1 MTENTSRIKKIK
13 RVLEPIGRLTPRIKP
28 RLKPFSDIQETHRA
42 NTGSWISSGSDP
54 QFLCQFPYLELHT
67 GWYLIT
73 IDIRCTGAFD
83 VAKFYIDSGEG
94 FSEKNVISIPYR
106 SGIVAK
112 RFVHLS
118 SRMGGLR
125 FDPQS
130 VAGSFDI
137 DRLSITPVT
146 FKYAERRMLRK
157 LTCWSASRL
166 DATVSGAREAL
177 RKIAINRNEPYEIVL
192 QKHYSSLF
200 VAPVE
205 SHGYLDWIE
214 SVEAAR
220 LPLEAEIAA
229 LNKNS
234 NKPLL
239 SIIMPTCN
247 TRPDWLQQTID
258 SVLAQSYQHWELC
271 ISDDASDRQETI
283 DTIDHAAAIDRR
295 IKVVKQ
301 CGRCGIANNT
311 NAALA
316 VAQGDFCLFLD
327 HDDLLATHAL
337 HEMAKTIVS
346 RPEVKLIYSDE
357 DKLNEAGSRVDP
369 HFKPDWNPD
378 LLLAQNYICHLTAIS
393 RNVLMDIGFCRA
405 EYDGAQDHDLLLRVA
420 NVIQQ
425 HEVQHIPQILY
436 HWRMA
441 PDSTASNADTK
452 GFSTESGVA
461 AVEDYLKSRGEEAT
475 VTAGKFPN
483 TYRVHRKLTTPPPL
497 VSIIIPTR
505 DQLDILTQCIDS
517 IIERTD
523 YENYEI
529 IVVDN
534 RSEKQETLSY
544 FSEIRRRNNIRVLA
558 YDSAFNYS
566 AINNFAVDHAN
577 GSVITLLNN
586 DIEVIS
592 PEWLTEMVT
601 HAIRPSIGCVG
612 AKLLYKNNMVQH
624 AGVILGIG
632 GVAGHAHKY
641 FDSESAGYFSRLHLT
656 QNMSAVTA
664 ACLTVEKNIYLAA
677 GGLNDSDLKVAFN
690 DVDFCLRVRA
700 LGHRNL
706 WTPYALLYHH
716 ESVSRGQE
724 DTHEKQVRFTSEAQ
738 FMQKKWGNS
747 LETDPAYNCN
757 LTRNRE
763 DFSLAA

>member
-1 MTENTSRIKKIK
+1 MSR
-13 RVLEPIGRLTPRIKP
+13 LAPRIKP
-28 RLKPFSDIQETHRA
+28 RLKPLNDIQETHRA
-42 NTGSWISSGSDP
+42 NTGSWISSGTDP

-73 IDIRCTGAFD
+73 IDIQCTGAFD
-83 VAKFYIDSGEG
+83 VAKFYIDNGEG
-94 FSEKNVISIPYR
+94 FSESNVVSMPYR
-106 SGIVAK
+106 SGVVAK
-112 RFVHLS
+112 RFVKF
-118 SRMGGLR
+118 SRKTGGIRL
-125 FDPQS
+125 DPQS
-130 VAGSFDI
+130 VPGSFDI
-137 DRLSITPVT
+137 KRLTITPVT
-146 FKYAERRMLRK
+146 FKYAERRMLKR
-157 LTCWSASRL
+157 LTRWTASRL
-166 DATVSGAREAL
+166 DETVSGARSAL
-177 RKIAINRNEPYEIVL
+177 HKIATNKNESYEQVL
-192 QKHYSSLF
+192 EKHYSSLF

-205 SHGYLDWIE
+205 SHGYRDWIE
-214 SVEAAR
+214 SVESAR
-220 LPLEAEIAA
+220 LPLTADITA
-229 LNKNS
+229 LNAKQDR
-234 NKPLL
+234 PLM
-239 SIIMPTCN
+239 SVIMPTCN
-247 TRPDWLQQTID
+247 TNPEWLQQTIE
-258 SVLAQSYQHWELC
+258 SVQAQSYQHWQLC
-271 ISDDASDRQETI
+271 ISDDASTEQSTI
-283 DTIDHAAAIDRR
+283 DVLEHMAAIEPR
-295 IKVVKQ
+295 IKLIRQQSRV
-301 CGRCGIANNT
+301 GIANNT
-311 NAALA
+311 NAALE
-316 VAQGDFCLFLD
+316 VSSGDYCLFLD

-337 HEMAKTIVS
+337 HEMASTIVS

-357 DKLNEAGSRVDP
+357 DKLNELGERVEP

-378 LLLAQNYICHLTAIS
+378 LLLAQNYICHLTAIK
-393 RNVLMDIGFCRA
+393 RDILDEIGFCRA
-405 EYDGAQDHDLLLRVA
+405 AYDGAQDHDLLLRVA
-420 NVIQQ
+420 NVIEQQ
-425 HEVQHIPQILY
+425 DVQHIPQILY

-441 PDSTASNADTK
+441 PDSTAANASAK
-452 GFSTESGVA
+452 NFSTASGVA
-461 AVEDYLKSRGEEAT
+461 AVSDYLKNRGEDAT

-483 TYRVHRKLTTPPPL
+483 TYRVVRNLSVPPPQ

-505 DQLDILTQCIDS
+505 DRLGILKQCIDS
-517 IIERTD
+517 VIERTD

-534 RSEKQETLSY
+534 RSEEQETLAY
-544 FSEIRRRNNIRVLA
+544 FSELRRVSNIRVLS
-558 YDSAFNYS
+558 YNRGFNYS
-566 AINNFAVDHAN
+566 AINNFAVEHAN

-592 PEWLTEMVT
+592 PEWLTEMVS

-641 FDSESAGYFSRLHLT
+641 FDAESAGYFSRLHLT

-664 ACLTVEKNIYLAA
+664 ACLTVEKDIYQAA

-700 LGHRNL
+700 LGLNNL

-747 LETDPAYNCN
+747 LVTDPAYNCN
-757 LTRNRE
+757 LTRKRE